1 MVVDRRAREA
11 IRSGALSVFAPAVRR
26 IRGRF
31 RPGDVVRVETGSG
44 ELLGHAFAQAS
55 DRDIR
60 SGRSPGIVAR
70 IFDPR
75 GEYPDR
81 SPDEIVL
88 ERIRERYRDR
98 KRWRVDRHRNHMRV
112 VFSEAD
118 ALPGLIIDKF
128 NDLAV
133 FQTTCP
139 AMERIVLRHAEELL
153 EILDV
158 ETLYE
163 KNDSRKRRQ
172 LGMEVRKRTVAG
184 EDRSSTVVEEYGVR
198 FHVDVERG
206 QKTGFYIDQV
216 ENRGEVQRLV
226 REGDRVLDVFSYVGG
241 FAIHAAVG
249 GAEEVVGIEKFDRIV
264 EAAYENATLNEVRD
278 RVKFLIGDAFA
289 LLERLERRGERFDV
303 VILDPPAFV
312 TSREHLE
319 RGKRAYFDVNYKA
332 LGLVRDGGLF
342 VTCSCSHFL
351 EPNDFVRIVSEAA
364 RRRGLRL
371 RMLGPLRGQPPC
383 HPIVPG
389 NPDTQYLKAMFCTV
403 EGT

>member
-1 MVVDRRAREA
+1 MVVDKHARDA

-31 RPGDVVRVETGSG
+31 RPGDVVKIETAIGDF
-44 ELLGHAFAQAS
+44 LGYAFAQTS
-55 DRDIR
+55 DRDVR
-60 SGRSPGIVAR
+60 SGRAPGIVAR
-70 IFDPR
+70 IFDR
-75 GEYPDR
+75 KGEYPER

-88 ERIRERYRDR
+88 ERIEKRYRFR
-98 KRWRVDRHRNHMRV
+98 KRWKVDAYRDHMRV

-118 ALPGLIIDKF
+118 EVPGLILDKF
-128 NDLAV
+128 NDIAV

-139 AMERIVLRHAEELL
+139 AIERIILGNAVELL
-153 EILDV
+153 ETLDV
-158 ETLYE
+158 DTLYE

-172 LGMEVRKRTVAG
+172 LGMEVRKRVVAG
-184 EDRSSTVVEEYGVR
+184 EKRVETVVEEYGVR
-198 FHVDVERG
+198 FAVNVEEG

-216 ENRGEVQRLV
+216 ENRAEVQELV
-226 REGDRVLDVFSYVGG
+226 DEGRVLDVFTYVGG

-249 GAEEVVGIEKFDRIV
+249 GAEEVMGIDKFDRVIQ
-264 EAAYENATLNEVRD
+264 AAYRNADLNDVRD
-278 RVKFLIGDAFA
+278 RVKFLVGDAFA
-289 LLERLERRGERFDV
+289 LLEKFERRGEEFDV

-312 TSREHLE
+312 TSKKHLN
-319 RGKRAYFDVNYKA
+319 RGRRAYFDVNYKA

-351 EPNDFVRIVSEAA
+351 EPSDFVRLVNEAAA
-364 RRRGLRL
+364 RRGVRL

-389 NPDTQYLKAMFCTV
+389 NPDTRYLKAMFCVV
-403 EGT
+403 EH